1 MVRNISSVSHITNI
15 VVPTVQQRYKCV
27 CMWAQPHVSAPL
39 AGAGRCCKE
48 SQAKSTEL
56 WTFQSGWGL
65 RLPPLGGSTEH
76 HRLSQSVSQSRLGVA
91 FIFRLFHYLRC
102 CSAQQSLRMQT
113 HQIVEAK
120 KKKKREKK
128 EGDFIIL
135 LERSNCCSSWNFCSH
150 LKEWVVEA
158 KLSKWLQKNY
168 TSVVRSA
175 FYLKLFSVQADRGSH
190 QPASTGPRL
199 GGQSLLISGPKK
211 KKKLRKIWGA
221 DEINVFRSD
230 RRLCSFQ
237 KYNFHLYAVTNVK
250 TYLLQYNFQMQYLM
264 LSAYLKTN
272 FYRKL

>member
-1 MVRNISSVSHITNI
+1 MCLYVSTA
-15 VVPTVQQRYKCV
+15 PCV
-27 CMWAQPHVSAPL
+27 CPLSRCREMLQRKPGEVHWTLDISERMRPAPPT
-39 AGAGRCCKE
+39 AWE
-48 SQAKSTEL
+48 
-56 WTFQSGWGL
+56 
-65 RLPPLGGSTEH
+65 STEH

-113 HQIVEAK
+113 HQIVEA

-211 KKKLRKIWGA
+211 KKKVEKNMRGWWNQCISIWPKALFFSKI
-221 DEINVFRSD
+221 
-230 RRLCSFQ
+230 
-237 KYNFHLYAVTNVK
+237 
-250 TYLLQYNFQMQYLM
+250 
-264 LSAYLKTN
+264 
-272 FYRKL
+272 